1 VPEKAVPLLL
11 AEGGLLTRLPGQG
24 TSGITRLIADLDS
37 ARFADREKALEEL
50 DRLGELA
57 GPALRKLLQ
66 SRPSLEA
73 RKRAEQLLQKLEAA
87 TPSGERLRGL
97 RAIAALEFMGNTE
110 ARELLRRL
118 SAGAAEAL
126 LTQEAKAALVRLAR
140 RLGDGP

>member
-1 VPEKAVPLLL
+1 MPEKAVPFLRQRLHPV
-11 AEGGLLTRLPGQG
+11 TRPGDGQ
-24 TSGITRLIADLDS
+24 ITRLIADLDG
-37 ARFADREKALEEL
+37 ARFAEREKATAEL

-57 GPALRKLLQ
+57 GPALRKMLQ

-73 RKRAEQLLQKLEAA
+73 RKRAEQLLQKVEAA

-97 RAIAALEFMGNTE
+97 RAVAALEVMGTPE

-118 SAGAAEAL
+118 SAGAPEAL

-140 RLGDGP
+140 RPGDGP